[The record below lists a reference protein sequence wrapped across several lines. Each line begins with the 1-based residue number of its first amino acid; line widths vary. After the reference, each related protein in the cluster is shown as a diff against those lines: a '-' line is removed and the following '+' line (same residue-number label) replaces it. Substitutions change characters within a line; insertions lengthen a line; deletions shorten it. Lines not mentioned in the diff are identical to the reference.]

1 MKRLMIIGLA
11 CLLSACVSNVADLR
25 QGKAADKVADFPAAA
40 ADLSDCVHRAM
51 KSMDSPYDFRLIARP
66 DNLEF
71 FITTTPVSEAI
82 TRREPATLEL
92 HFMAQGKTTTVEMRE
107 NAIGGRVLSLET
119 WSIIERC
126 AQQVGAP
133 PAKRPTAP

>member
-1 MKRLMIIGLA
+1 LKRFIVIGLA
-11 CLLSACVSNVADLR
+11 CLLSACVSSVADPR
-25 QGKAADKVADFPAAA
+25 HGKADKVADFPAAA

-71 FITTTPVSEAI
+71 FITTTRVSEAI

-107 NAIGGRVLSLET
+107 NAIGGRVLSSET
-119 WSIIERC
+119 WPIIERC
-126 AQQVGAP
+126 SQQVGAP
-133 PAKRPTAP
+133 PA